1 MTVIE
6 FKKREL
12 KGNIAIAALLVLICA
27 SFVEGVLLY
36 NKVAAL
42 RQDLVDNQNQLAH
55 AQVQTAEVKNNLYS
69 YLDEAN
75 QESFLQ
81 SRGLVLEKHPL
92 YATNPSVA
100 ARQ

>member
-12 KGNIAIAALLVLICA
+12 KGNIIIASLIVLICA
-27 SFVEGVLLY
+27 SFVGGVLLY
-36 NKVAAL
+36 NNVAAL
-42 RQDLVDNQNQLAH
+42 RQDIANNKDQLAH
-55 AQVQTAEVKNNLYS
+55 AQVQNAELKNNMYQF
-69 YLDEAN
+69 LDESD

-81 SRGLVLEKHPL
+81 SRGLVLERHPL
-92 YATNPSVA
+92 YSTNSSVA